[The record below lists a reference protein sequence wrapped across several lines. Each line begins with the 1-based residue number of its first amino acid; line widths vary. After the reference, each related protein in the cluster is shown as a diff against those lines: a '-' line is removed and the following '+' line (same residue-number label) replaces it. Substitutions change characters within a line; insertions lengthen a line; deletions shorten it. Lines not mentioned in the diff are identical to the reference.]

1 MPAFESSFAAADSP
15 VLRPSILLVDDDAVT
30 RARMSARL
38 EKFGCEVIQAEN
50 GEAGLSAARAHRPN
64 LVILDWIMP
73 GLDGP
78 SVCEAIRAD
87 PALKTCQ
94 IVLMTAHD
102 EPDQIAEG
110 LARGADDF
118 LSKAASRQEI
128 MARVQANLRASAL
141 VRELE
146 HTRDDL
152 GRSNRQLSAKQQE
165 LESELQSAAG
175 FVSSLLPSKKSPLP
189 GVAMAWAY
197 HPSLALG
204 GDLFQVS
211 RWGDHALGLSILDAS
226 GHGVAAALRAVG
238 LSSFLREDNLAK
250 FSRSFDPG
258 EIITQANRQFPLSE
272 DGDYFTLWVGRL
284 DLDTWSLSF
293 ATAGHSGALV
303 QREDGCQWLI
313 NQSPPLGFD
322 PDAQFT
328 SQEIALRSSDR
339 LVLCSDGIYE
349 APSPDG
355 ELWGR
360 SRLEQQLIAARRL
373 NLSDCVSRTIETVRD
388 WHGSDHFSDD
398 VAFLALEIGNGSSSR
413 KETIMQGNSAFNLS
427 AALEQIDGDRELF
440 AALAGLFMSQAKM
453 DMAGIQEALA
463 QGNSQ
468 ELMKRAHRLKGSAMQ
483 FHATGL
489 HEATKRLEELA
500 RQGAMADA
508 AAAALLVE
516 ERLAGL
522 MEALARIIHDGL

>member
-1 MPAFESSFAAADSP
+1 VPAFECPSAAADSP
-15 VLRPSILLVDDDAVT
+15 VLHPSILLVDDDAVT
-30 RARMSARL
+30 RARMAARL
-38 EKFGCEVIQAEN
+38 QKLGYAVIEAEN

-87 PALKTCQ
+87 PMLKSCQ

-110 LARGADDF
+110 LTRGADDF

-152 GRSNRQLSAKQQE
+152 DRSNRQLSAKQQE
-165 LESELQSAAG
+165 LEEELHSAAA
-175 FVSSLLPSKKSPLP
+175 FVSSLLPSHKASFP
-189 GVAMAWAY
+189 GITMAWAY

-211 RWGDHALGLSILDAS
+211 PWGKRMLGLSILDAS

-258 EIITQANRQFPLSE
+258 EIVTQANRQFPLSD

-303 QREDGCQWLI
+303 QREDGCRWLI
-313 NQSPPLGFD
+313 NQSLPLGFD
-322 PDAQFT
+322 VDAQFT
-328 SQEIALRSSDR
+328 SQEIALRPSDR

-349 APSPDG
+349 APSPNG

-360 SRLEQQLIAARRL
+360 SRLEQQLVANRRR
-373 NLSDCVSRTIETVRD
+373 NLSDCVSRTIEVARD
-388 WHGSDHFSDD
+388 WHDSDHFSDD
-398 VAFLALEIGNGSSSR
+398 VAFLALEIGNASSSR
-413 KETIMQGNSAFNLS
+413 KETIMQTDSAFNLS

-489 HEATKRLEELA
+489 HETTKRLEEFA

-508 AAAALLVE
+508 ASAVHLVK
-516 ERLAGL
+516 ERLASL
-522 MEALARIIHDGL
+522 MEALDQALKR

>member
-1 MPAFESSFAAADSP
+1 LPAFELSLAVSDSSVP
-15 VLRPSILLVDDDAVT
+15 RPSILLVDDDAVT
-30 RARMSARL
+30 RARMAARL
-38 EKFGCEVIQAEN
+38 QKFGCDVIEADN
-50 GEAGLSAARAHRPN
+50 GESGLSAARAHRPN
-64 LVILDWIMP
+64 VVILDWIMP

-78 SVCEAIRAD
+78 SVCEAIRLD
-87 PALKTCQ
+87 PSLKSCQ

-118 LSKAASRQEI
+118 LSKAASKQEI

-152 GRSNRQLSAKQQE
+152 DRSNRQLSAKQQE
-165 LESELQSAAG
+165 LEDELQSAAD
-175 FVSSLLPSKKSPLP
+175 FVSSLLPSKKSSLP

-197 HPSLALG
+197 HPSLSLG

-211 RWGDHALGLSILDAS
+211 RWGSRSLGLSILDAS
-226 GHGVAAALRAVG
+226 GHGVAAALRAVS
-238 LSSFLREDNLAK
+238 LSSFLRDDNLVK

-258 EIITQANRQFPLSE
+258 AIVTQANRQFPLSD
-272 DGDYFTLWVGRL
+272 DGEYFTLWVGRL

-303 QREDGCQWLI
+303 QREEGCRWLI
-313 NQSPPLGFD
+313 KQSLPLGFE
-322 PDAQFT
+322 PDAEFT
-328 SQEIALRSSDR
+328 SEEISLRPSDR
-339 LVLCSDGIYE
+339 LILCSDGIYE
-349 APSPDG
+349 APSPGG

-360 SRLEQQLIAARRL
+360 SRLETQLVAHRRRP
-373 NLSDCVSRTIETVRD
+373 LSDCVSRTIEVARD
-388 WHGSDHFSDD
+388 WHGSDHFPDD
-398 VAFLALEIGNGSSSR
+398 VALLALEIGNASSSR
-413 KETIMQGNSAFNLS
+413 TESTMQSDSAFNLS
-427 AALEQIDGDRELF
+427 AALEQIDGDRKLF

-489 HEATKRLEELA
+489 HETTKRLEDLA
-500 RQGAMADA
+500 RQGAMAEA
-508 AAAALLVE
+508 ATAVHVVE

-522 MEALARIIHDGL
+522 MEALQQALKP

>member
-1 MPAFESSFAAADSP
+1 MPAFDFPPTQADSP
-15 VLRPSILLVDDDAVT
+15 VARPSILLVDDDAVT

-38 EKFGCEVIQAEN
+38 QKFGCDVIEADD
-50 GEAGLSAARAHRPN
+50 GEAGLNAARAHRPN
-64 LVILDWIMP
+64 LIILDWIMP

-87 PALKTCQ
+87 AGLKSCQ
-94 IVLMTAHD
+94 IVLLTAHD

-118 LSKAASRQEI
+118 LSKAATKQEI
-128 MARVQANLRASAL
+128 MARVQANLRANAL

-146 HTRDDL
+146 RTRDRLD
-152 GRSNRQLSAKQQE
+152 RSNRQLSSKQQE
-165 LESELQSAAG
+165 LESELQSAAD
-175 FVSSLLPSKKSPLP
+175 FVSSLLPSRKSSFP
-189 GVAMAWAY
+189 GLTMAWAY

-204 GDLFQVS
+204 GDLFQIS
-211 RWGDHALGLSILDAS
+211 RWGSRTLGIAILDAS

-238 LSSFLREDNLAK
+238 LSSFLREDNLAT
-250 FSRSFDPG
+250 FSGSFDPG
-258 EIITQANRQFPLSE
+258 TIVTQANRLFPLSD
-272 DGDYFTLWVGRL
+272 DGEYFTLWVGRL
-284 DLDTWSLSF
+284 DLDTWSLTF
-293 ATAGHSGALV
+293 AAAGHSGALV
-303 QREDGCQWLI
+303 QREDGCEWLT
-313 NQSPPLGFD
+313 NETLPLGFE
-322 PDAQFT
+322 PDTEFA
-328 SQEIALRSSDR
+328 SRDIVLRPSDR

-349 APSPDG
+349 APSPHG

-360 SRLEQQLIAARRL
+360 ERLANQLIANRRRSL
-373 NLSDCVSRTIETVRD
+373 ADCLSRTIETARD
-388 WHGSDHFSDD
+388 WHGSDHFPDD
-398 VAFLALEIGNGSSSR
+398 VALLALEIGQASSSL
-413 KETIMQGNSAFNLS
+413 KENIMQAESAFNLA

-489 HEATKRLEELA
+489 HETTKRLEELA

-508 AAAALLVE
+508 AAVVQLVE

-522 MEALARIIHDGL
+522 TEALQEALKT